1 MKTLP
6 VAARVRSGRGTKSSR
21 VGEVLAIATF
31 YDPIAVH
38 MNGTTATESI
48 YKLEKPM
55 RRWSNG
61 RGITLVH
68 ACGHRRLGVSGGKDC
83 GLTFALCAPPPN
95 ELTQRMIP
103 PLG

>member
-1 MKTLP
+1 MVSKKELAVLCRMRENASRCYTCEEC
-6 VAARVRSGRGTKSSR
+6 GRGTKSSR

-31 YDPIAVH
+31 YDPIVVH

-68 ACGHRRLGVSGGKDC
+68 ACGHRRLGILGGRAVD
-83 GLTFALCAPPPN
+83 
-95 ELTQRMIP
+95 
-103 PLG
+103 